1 MYSDA
6 SIMLTLA
13 SITYRGFNLMR
24 MSESARYARLRQT
37 MVECFNTLAPVK
49 DRWRLVWGPA
59 SFRPLTVGVDD
70 AVMYVAQNLRK
81 PTTFVV
87 AIRGTNPI
95 SLSDWISGDLLA
107 TETVQWPYG
116 SQSVG
121 ADISL
126 STALGLS
133 ILQHLRSTPL
143 DNSSSAP
150 EPQSQIT
157 WLESLR
163 TLASRWFR
171 MGTRASDGFNSL
183 AELLAAAKVKQA
195 ERASISALKTLVNE
209 QNRLL
214 PERLD
219 PLTLLNEERPHSLS
233 APGIDIRTY
242 LRGAIS
248 QAAQPIDIYVTGH
261 SKGGALSSTFAL
273 WLADTQ
279 GAGPVPSEDQWD
291 KDHNAT
297 VHAYSFAGPTAG
309 NDKFALHSDAVIGD
323 RCWRIFN
330 QQDIVPRAWVTRDL
344 EQIPGLYGSNAV
356 EQGILSEVCASA
368 IKSVGHLNYHQ
379 IGKNLTAFESP
390 LISGTF
396 LEQAVHQ
403 HLDAYFAKVGLSDV
417 MNMWTFFT
425 PVP

>member
-1 MYSDA
+1 MKNK
-6 SIMLTLA
+6 LLA
-13 SITYRGFNLMR
+13 FFILIGSTV
-24 MSESARYARLRQT
+24 QT
-37 MVECFNTLAPVK
+37 AH
-49 DRWRLVWGPA
+49 A
-59 SFRPLTVGVDD
+59 AQPLTKVMMTTGSFSERE

-107 TETVQWPYG
+107 TETVPWPYG
-116 SQSVG
+116 SQSAG

-195 ERASISALKTLVNE
+195 ERASISALKTLGNE

-214 PERLD
+214 PERL
-219 PLTLLNEERPHSLS
+219 
-233 APGIDIRTY
+233 
-242 LRGAIS
+242 
-248 QAAQPIDIYVTGH
+248 
-261 SKGGALSSTFAL
+261 F
-273 WLADTQ
+273 
-279 GAGPVPSEDQWD
+279 
-291 KDHNAT
+291 
-297 VHAYSFAGPTAG
+297 
-309 NDKFALHSDAVIGD
+309 
-323 RCWRIFN
+323 
-330 QQDIVPRAWVTRDL
+330 
-344 EQIPGLYGSNAV
+344 
-356 EQGILSEVCASA
+356 
-368 IKSVGHLNYHQ
+368 
-379 IGKNLTAFESP
+379 
-390 LISGTF
+390 
-396 LEQAVHQ
+396 
-403 HLDAYFAKVGLSDV
+403 
-417 MNMWTFFT
+417 
-425 PVP
+425 